1 MVKIGFKLA
10 SEIYPSLELVNYAR
24 QAEDAGFDFVMISD
38 HYHPW
43 TNQDGNSPFV
53 WTILRGISH
62 ATKEIPIATEVTC
75 PTFRMHPA
83 IIAQAAATAVTML
96 P

>member
-43 TNQDGNSPFV
+43 TNQEGNTLCLDHIRRNF
-53 WTILRGISH
+53 TCNKRNSH
-62 ATKEIPIATEVTC
+62 S
-75 PTFRMHPA
+75 H
-83 IIAQAAATAVTML
+83 
-96 P
+96 